1 MDMWFMKQIITLK
14 LDNPNSFRMVLIH
27 LKDIYMVFDNIL
39 PVKNGFSTQL
49 CLTRL
54 EFVMITQF
62 IDRRY

>member
-1 MDMWFMKQIITLK
+1 MDMWFMKQITMLK
-14 LDNPNSFRMVLIH
+14 LDNPNTFRMVLIH
-27 LKDIYMVFDNIL
+27 MKDIYMVFDYIL

-62 IDRRY
+62 IARRY